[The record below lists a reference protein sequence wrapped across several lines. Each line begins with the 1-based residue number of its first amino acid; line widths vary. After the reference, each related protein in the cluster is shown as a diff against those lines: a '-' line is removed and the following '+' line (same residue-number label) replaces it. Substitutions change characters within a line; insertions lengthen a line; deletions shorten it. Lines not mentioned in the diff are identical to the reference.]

1 MNRNISNRVNTDKT
15 IFYDI
20 NTQRDFILHDGK
32 FHIEGAEKIVPVWKA
47 ITDLARTQETR
58 IVCSVDCHV
67 PGDPVLKSW
76 GGPYPD
82 HCMAGTPGQRKIDE
96 TAPRN
101 PMMLENK
108 EYATDEIQKI
118 LDHPGEIVFRRQ
130 QFEALASNAH
140 LSAILR
146 LVLRPYLDIVMYGVY
161 AEACVQREI
170 SALVGLGPK
179 LHLVRDAVA
188 IIGGESPIFHAQLQQ
203 EGVDLIAFDELK
215 LQMLN

>member
-1 MNRNISNRVNTDKT
+1 MKAETT

-47 ITDLARTQETR
+47 ITDLARDQKVR

-67 PGDPVLKSW
+67 PGDPQLKSW

-82 HCMAGTPGQRKIDE
+82 HCMAGTPGQEKIDE
-96 TAPRN
+96 TKPLN
-101 PMMLENK
+101 PLTLESR
-108 EYATDEIQKI
+108 EYTPDEIKKV
-118 LDHPGEIVFRRQ
+118 LEHDGEIIFRRQ
-130 QFEALASNAH
+130 QFEKLANNEH

-146 LVLRPYLDIVMYGVY
+146 LVLRPFEHIVMYGVY
-161 AEACVQREI
+161 TEACVEREI
-170 SALVGLGPK
+170 SALTGVGPK

-188 IIGGESPIFHAQLQQ
+188 VVGEESPTFNEKLQQ
-203 EGVDLIAFDELK
+203 EGVDLLSFDELK
-215 LQMLN
+215 VKMLN

>member
-1 MNRNISNRVNTDKT
+1 MNRNTSDLVNTDKT

-47 ITDLARTQETR
+47 ITDLARTQESR

-82 HCMAGTPGQRKIDE
+82 HCMAGTPGQQKIDE

-101 PMMLENK
+101 PLMLENK

-118 LDHPGEIVFRRQ
+118 LDHDGEIVFRRQ

-146 LVLRPYLDIVMYGVY
+146 LVLRPYHDIVMYGVY

-170 SALVGLGPK
+170 SVLVGLGPK
-179 LHLVRDAVA
+179 LHLVGDAVA
-188 IIGGESPIFHAQLQQ
+188 IIGGESPVFHAQLQQ